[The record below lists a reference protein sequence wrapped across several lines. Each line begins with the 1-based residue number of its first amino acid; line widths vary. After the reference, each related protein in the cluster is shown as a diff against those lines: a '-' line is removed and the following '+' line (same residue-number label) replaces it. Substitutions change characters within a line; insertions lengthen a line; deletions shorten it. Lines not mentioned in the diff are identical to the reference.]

1 MSFESEFL
9 DCMPQTL
16 VVNLPSTLSGYSKM
30 SFATAGTTY
39 SALIQAEQK
48 LVRALDGTEKV
59 AETTAIINSTSA
71 ISPTARITLS
81 NGDTRPILAVE
92 TLSDD
97 EGIHHAVVHLGSRI
111 S

>member
-1 MSFESEFL
+1 MSFEEEFL
-9 DCMPQTL
+9 DCFPQTV
-16 VVNLPSTLSGYSKM
+16 VVNEFSSLDVRGKP

-39 SALIQAEQK
+39 AALIQAEQK
-48 LVRALDGTEKV
+48 LVRTLDGTEKV
-59 AETTAIINSTSA
+59 AETTVHINSTSA
-71 ISPTARITLS
+71 ISPDSLITIS

-97 EGIHHAVVHLGSRI
+97 EGIHHGVIHLGSRI